1 MKSYYHWE
9 PVYFESYVFPLVL
22 RYNENYPWMENE
34 NESFTVEQFILM
46 FNRVPSNFR
55 KNNFGKFS
63 YVFELSTNYHYHYN
77 VVAKMLLYMSRKN
90 HLSVRFVSVGSR
102 TEPIFQLKK

>member
-22 RYNENYPWMENE
+22 QYNENHPWMKRENE
-34 NESFTVEQFILM
+34 EFTVEQFIVQ
-46 FNRVPSNFR
+46 FNKIPTHLR
-55 KNNFGKFS
+55 KSSGKYS
-63 YVFELSTNYHYHYN
+63 WVTELIPNYSRHYT
-77 VVAKMLLYMSRKN
+77 VVAEMLLYMSRKN